1 MGEYKI
7 AISDPC
13 WSLLLP
19 WERLFKKQD
28 LFLVYLILGFQRV
41 SEGYASS
48 LESLSGSSSD
58 EIQTLAVSLG
68 KSGLLLLGSPSENR
82 TFLGFA
88 CFVLPAMWRHLTRS
102 LNSFVSLIIYFN
114 SVTLSVPCNTLSL
127 CYFAILRFAR
137 HCSKCRDLRRHDVF
151 SSVNVY
157 GIDQHQ
163 KMIQNQYLCGLVK
176 ILE

>member
-7 AISDPC
+7 TISDPC
-13 WSLLLP
+13 WSLLLS
-19 WERLFKKQD
+19 WEHLFKKQD
-28 LFLVYLILGFQRV
+28 LFLVYLIPGFQQV
-41 SEGYASS
+41 SEGFASS
-48 LESLSGSSSD
+48 LKSLSGSSSD
-58 EIQTLAVSLG
+58 EVQTPAVSLG

-88 CFVLPAMWRHLTRS
+88 YFVLPAMWRHLTRS

-114 SVTLSVPCNTLSL
+114 SVALSVPCNTLFL
-127 CYFAILRFAR
+127 CYFAILLFSR
-137 HCSKCRDLRRHDVF
+137 HRSNCRDLRHDFF

-163 KMIQNQYLCGLVK
+163 KMIQNQCLCGLVK